1 MVRLLKEGGFS
12 RSTIHNA
19 FSTDI
24 LPRWGIVE
32 QIVEC
37 LAAKVPG
44 ATTGDLSVEFHT
56 LWMDA
61 KRAALADGASSDPKA
76 SSGAVVEAS
85 RAAEALTADQQLH
98 HGEDGSTWFYAP
110 RAGDHAPAVEPL
122 PEHVQ
127 RSTSDLSKHPRPAL
141 GEVRYDDLLRDLR
154 FAARRQLGADAV
166 AIMLGRGDGD
176 VAGTQAPEPLA
187 EPVRRGEDTRAD
199 LQMLTAANM
208 IDLRRMSG
216 DAGFSSFDR
225 EVQVDLI
232 ARLTTQFSTESEA
245 HEILQVLSR
254 ASYHEHVRGLKWKD
268 AEQFWVDVL
277 SALPAQDLAMILY
290 YVSAKMAT

>member
-1 MVRLLKEGGFS
+1 MEPYSS
-12 RSTIHNA
+12 RGKVPYRDLSR
-19 FSTDI
+19 DE
-24 LPRWGIVE
+24 R
-32 QIVEC
+32 
-37 LAAKVPG
+37 LAARLRMG
-44 ATTGDLSVEFHT
+44 AT
-56 LWMDA
+56 
-61 KRAALADGASSDPKA
+61 
-76 SSGAVVEAS
+76 AVN
-85 RAAEALTADQQLH
+85 RL
-98 HGEDGSTWFYAP
+98 
-110 RAGDHAPAVEPL
+110 
-122 PEHVQ
+122 
-127 RSTSDLSKHPRPAL
+127 
-141 GEVRYDDLLRDLR
+141 
-154 FAARRQLGADAV
+154 
-166 AIMLGRGDGD
+166 LGRGDGD
-176 VAGTQAPEPLA
+176 DERAQASKPLA
-187 EPVRRGEDTRAD
+187 ELVRRDEDTQPD